1 MNVSLFPISG
11 REIEAGFGRVISRFY
26 LLESDDSA
34 ALCDLGDDSGVIEK
48 LLQQVNAGDNVISAV
63 SGGSL
68 LGDDGAGTFCTFLS
82 AEEVAGVSQFLSS
95 LPVLDVMRQAPEVLS
110 GIIRGR
116 IPVGYL
122 EDLEGTLID
131 LWEVYD
137 LAAREALCVAQVY
150 EG

>member
-11 REIEAGFGRVISRFY
+11 REIEDGFGLVISRFHV
-26 LLESDDSA
+26 LESNDSTV
-34 ALCDLGDDSGVIEK
+34 LCDLGDDSGVIEK
-48 LLQQVNAGDNVISAV
+48 LLQQINASDGVISAV

-82 AEEVAGVSQFLSS
+82 AEEVAEVSQFFSS
-95 LPVLDVMRQAPEVLS
+95 VPVRDVMQQAPEVLS

-116 IPVGYL
+116 IPAGYL
-122 EDLEGTLID
+122 EDLEATLID
-131 LWEVYD
+131 LWRIYD